1 MIQCTSMYVTSV
13 QRDIGVI
20 SCKPTCKPPPLCRQD
35 HRGSSAAIQIQRIWR
50 AYKNMVYEPWVDEPW
65 VEMDTMRTEVFPSM
79 HTGAFHYGYHSHVCA
94 TKIQSIVRGYQARV
108 HVPMIRMTRWIVDN
122 LIK

>member
-1 MIQCTSMYVTSV
+1 MIQCTPMYVTNV

-20 SCKPTCKPPPLCRQD
+20 TCKPTCKPLPLYRQD
-35 HRGSSAAIQIQRIWR
+35 HKGSIAAIHIQRMWR
-50 AYKNMVYEPWVDEPW
+50 AYKDMVYEPWDESW
-65 VEMDTMRTEVFPSM
+65 DIMSDSEDILIFPSM
-79 HTGAFHYGYHSHVCA
+79 PVHVHGYHSHLCA
-94 TKIQSIVRGYQARV
+94 TKIQSMVRGHQARV

>member
-1 MIQCTSMYVTSV
+1 MIQCTPMYVTNV

-20 SCKPTCKPPPLCRQD
+20 SCKPPLYRQD
-35 HRGSSAAIQIQRIWR
+35 HKGSIAAIHIQRMWR
-50 AYKNMVYEPWVDEPW
+50 AYKNMVYEPWVESWD
-65 VEMDTMRTEVFPSM
+65 VMGDTEELFPSM

-94 TKIQSIVRGYQARV
+94 TKIQSMVRGYQAKV

-122 LIK
+122 LITPNNYNEL